1 MDRLKVGFIYHS
13 EFNQV
18 RKEIEIFEAGDIM
31 SCFGDNVKEYDLV
44 GVTSIHLI
52 KSKNSEFVL
61 FVQHAAQEQLEVDEY
76 KIHIGDMK
84 ENDYMWLSEF
94 IARTSQ
100 KEGVAS
106 V

>member
-1 MDRLKVGFIYHS
+1 MNKLKVGFIYNS

-18 RKEIEIFEAGDIM
+18 RKEIEIFGAGDIM

-61 FVQHAAQEQLEVDEY
+61 FVQHVGNEQLEVDEY

-84 ENDYMWLSEF
+84 ESDYMWLSEF
-94 IARTSQ
+94 IARASQ
-100 KEGVAS
+100 KEVVTS